1 MKIVKKME
9 CFFQE
14 TIYNWKVKP
23 EYYEK
28 TTKIFKF
35 RNLRLHSVCKR
46 VNRRRNVS
54 GIIFYNEIKRTENT
68 VFMINNPVYRRQSYP

>member
-28 TTKIFKF
+28 TKKFFNLETYDYTPYARELTEEEMYLELFSITK
-35 RNLRLHSVCKR
+35 
-46 VNRRRNVS
+46 
-54 GIIFYNEIKRTENT
+54 
-68 VFMINNPVYRRQSYP
+68 